1 MLYVTDTHALVW
13 YIIGQLHDKVD
24 EIFKSAEMGE
34 STIFIPTIVLAECLY
49 LVEKGKIKLDFDE
62 LLRRIEL
69 SRNFVPAS
77 FNFQVMKL
85 LPEIG
90 LKELHDRVIVAT
102 AKMLNAKL
110 LTKDRKIRETGI
122 AEVIW

>member
-1 MLYVTDTHALVW
+1 MLYVTDT
-13 YIIGQLHDKVD
+13 
-24 EIFKSAEMGE
+24 
-34 STIFIPTIVLAECLY
+34 
-49 LVEKGKIKLDFDE
+49 
-62 LLRRIEL
+62 
-69 SRNFVPAS
+69 S

-90 LKELHDRVIVAT
+90 LKELHDRVIVST